1 MNNKLFEGRHLHV
14 TKGNHIEKDFKTT
27 LFVGNVPY
35 DADEEEIREFF
46 RKCGEVDYVRI
57 IRDKITFQS
66 HGFCYVKM
74 KNLDSV
80 KKALLIKD
88 KFKERELRI

>member
-1 MNNKLFEGRHLHV
+1 VKTKNCYILFENEESVNKCILEMNNKLFEGRHLHV

-57 IRDKITFQS
+57 IRDKITF
-66 HGFCYVKM
+66 
-74 KNLDSV
+74 
-80 KKALLIKD
+80 
-88 KFKERELRI
+88 